1 MTPRFALAL
10 ASLALAGCQTTG
22 YVDPNRDR
30 SGGWVGGGGWENFR
44 AGAEPAPSL
53 PLASRPA
60 AEDET
65 RQAEAAAP

>member
-1 MTPRFALAL
+1 MMARVSLVVAT
-10 ASLALAGCQTTG
+10 LALAGCQTTG

-53 PLASRPA
+53 PLAARPA
-60 AEDET
+60 GDDT
-65 RQAEAAAP
+65 KQAEAPQP